1 MKHGNGSNPLPV
13 VIESLFGIIL
23 SQPEAGI
30 SDSCGSP
37 VMEQSLIMEGS
48 VQPQDEAALLQ
59 KGINKICEFSNQL
72 H

>member
-13 VIESLFGIIL
+13 VVESLFGIIL

-30 SDSCGSP
+30 SDSCRSP

-48 VQPQDEAALLQ
+48 VQQDEAALLQ
-59 KGINKICEFSNQL
+59 KGINRICELSNQL

>member
-1 MKHGNGSNPLPV
+1 MKHGNGSNPLLMV
-13 VIESLFGIIL
+13 VESLFGIIL

-30 SDSCGSP
+30 SDSCRSP
-37 VMEQSLIMEGS
+37 VMEQSLIMERS

-59 KGINKICEFSNQL
+59 KDINRICEFSNQL